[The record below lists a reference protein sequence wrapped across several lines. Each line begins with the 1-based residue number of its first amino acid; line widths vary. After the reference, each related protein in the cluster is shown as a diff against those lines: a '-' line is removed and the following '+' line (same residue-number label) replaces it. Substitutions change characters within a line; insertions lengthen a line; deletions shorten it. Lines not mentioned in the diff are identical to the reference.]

1 MNVPL
6 ITLWQFRNPFQEQHY
21 SRVFRS
27 LLFRQLWAKYSVYDS
42 KHIQIMVKSPFSEHT
57 VCLEKQMTDLAS
69 QTFVNCYL
77 RTGCKLVCSSEPLPS
92 NKSNVIFG
100 AKITYELY
108 VTVQEQPTWV
118 FPAVWF
124 NSIMKRAMLTNTDS
138 VSRGMNRNLR
148 ILVAISLISIW
159 KNMIRKHPRG
169 KTEIYWNLTT
179 SEATATEK

>member
-6 ITLWQFRNPFQEQHY
+6 MTLWQ
-21 SRVFRS
+21 FRS

-42 KHIQIMVKSPFSEHT
+42 KRIQIMVKSPFFE
-57 VCLEKQMTDLAS
+57 EKVFL
-69 QTFVNCYL
+69 TFVNCYS

-138 VSRGMNRNLR
+138 VRRGMNRNFR
-148 ILVAISLISIW
+148 IFVAKSLISIW
-159 KNMIRKHPRG
+159 KNMIRMHPTG
-169 KTEIYWNLTT
+169 KTKSNNWRNR
-179 SEATATEK
+179 